1 VPKNEDGE
9 FELVLGN
16 TQLLSVFFIVV
27 ALMGVFFA
35 IGYIL
40 GRNSSPI
47 PSEIAAR
54 KTPAKPLV
62 VDSSSPDGSAASDS
76 ASSGSAATPSPATP
90 TPAQE
95 PPATTK
101 PAPKS
106 EPQERTRQEKPK
118 PAPPEKVAKAEQ
130 PKPKP
135 PEPSRPA
142 PAAASGELSGT
153 YLQLTATSE
162 HEATV
167 YVDVLRKKGFKAQSA
182 EVPEK
187 HGLFRVL
194 VGPVAEGNVNKTKA
208 DLRAAGFPGDQ
219 AIKRTF

>member
-1 VPKNEDGE
+1 MPKNEDGE

-16 TQLLSVFFIVV
+16 RQLLSVFFIVV

-40 GRNSSPI
+40 GRNSGPMT
-47 PSEIAAR
+47 SEIASTKKAER
-54 KTPAKPLV
+54 PLV
-62 VDSSSPDGSAASDS
+62 VDSPVRDS
-76 ASSGSAATPSPATP
+76 NPAATSPTVKKEAEQQP
-90 TPAQE
+90 
-95 PPATTK
+95 K
-101 PAPKS
+101 PEKSKPS
-106 EPQERTRQEKPK
+106 EP
-118 PAPPEKVAKAEQ
+118 AHVEQ
-130 PKPKP
+130 PKPEPAKTKA
-135 PEPSRPA
+135 PEPIKSGPAVSRDLA
-142 PAAASGELSGT
+142 SGT

-194 VGPVAEGNVNKTKA
+194 VGPVADSNVNKTKA
-208 DLRAAGFPGDQ
+208 DLQTAGFPGDQ
-219 AIKRTF
+219 AIRRTF